1 MERLSMIS
9 PVADPLWKRFVT
21 GRRQLN
27 SPKLAISILEKNI
40 RLSYQRDP
48 SAANILILVKKAH
61 DFFTKYES
69 VFVEE
74 FQIIAAQNELY

>member
-1 MERLSMIS
+1 MEPVPMIS

-21 GRRQLN
+21 GRKQLN
-27 SPKLAISILEKNI
+27 SSKLAISILEKNI

-48 SAANILILVKKAH
+48 SPANVQLLVQKAH
-61 DFFTKYES
+61 EFFTKYET

-74 FQIIAAQNELY
+74 FEIISSQNELY

>member
-1 MERLSMIS
+1 MIS